1 MQKVIGHLATP
12 LFVKIAGAVFLA
24 LIVALGI
31 AAALYQAERN
41 HSRKVEGQLS
51 KANALIEVQ
60 NEAVANLEAE
70 GKELR
75 ANVERA
81 RKEGEAGIRRADRL
95 ASELEKERPL
105 SGECRTPE
113 QVLRAGL

>member
-1 MQKVIGHLATP
+1 MSI
-12 LFVKIAGAVFLA
+12 A
-24 LIVALGI
+24 LILRYWREGIIALCLI
-31 AAALYQAERN
+31 AVGVQSLRLAASEREAAKWQ
-41 HSRKVEGQLS
+41 SQLA
-51 KANALIEVQ
+51 KANALIEIQ
-60 NEAVANLEAE
+60 NEAVAALEAE

-105 SGECRTPE
+105 SGQCLTPE
-113 QVLRAGL
+113 AVLRADL